1 MSFGRARGEALAAVL
16 VAAAAL
22 GARLSGVDTLMFPE
36 LGALA
41 HDVFTRPQG
50 AWARATLH
58 LALLPALA
66 ALIGFG
72 LARWLPPGLPAL
84 TLSLASSLLL
94 LGLLRS
100 PLAPAI
106 SAGLLPVALRVR
118 SPWYPVSI
126 LLVTALLAGAV
137 SLRAALRRAPP
148 APADAASRI
157 DDQTE
162 TAASGWRWLP
172 GYLIFAML
180 GGVLAQ
186 IWHLLLVPP
195 LFVVAYEMFAHPE
208 VCPWRARPWALLTAC
223 VAGAACGV
231 AAVAWLSAGP
241 LSAAASLL
249 VGVLI
254 VRALDLHVPP
264 ALAIGLLP
272 QILPRPGW
280 HFVASVALLC
290 AWLILSFALA
300 SLASRH
306 LFKVRRVV

>member
-1 MSFGRARGEALAAVL
+1 MRFERARGEALATAL

-22 GARLSGVDTLMFPE
+22 GARISGVDTLMFPE

-66 ALIGFG
+66 ALIGLG

-118 SPWYPVSI
+118 SPWYPASI
-126 LLVTALLAGAV
+126 LLVTATLTGAAW
-137 SLRAALRRAPP
+137 LRTALRHSPP
-148 APADAASRI
+148 QSVDAQSRI

-162 TAASGWRWLP
+162 TAASGWRWLA
-172 GYLIFAML
+172 GYALFAL
-180 GGVLAQ
+180 LAGVFAQ
-186 IWHLLLVPP
+186 AWHLLLIPP
-195 LFVVAYEMFAHPE
+195 LFVVAYEMFAHPD
-208 VCPWRARPWALLTAC
+208 VCPWRSRPWALLTAC

-231 AAVAWLSAGP
+231 AAVAWLGAGP
-241 LSAAASLL
+241 LSAATSLL

-290 AWLILSFALA
+290 AWLVLSFAFA
-300 SLASRH
+300 SFTSRR
-306 LFKVRRVV
+306 LSTTRRAA